1 MHDGMPAGHGMMA
14 RLAIVLLTAVLAV
27 LQYQLWLGEDS
38 IPALSQLH
46 QAVTEQA
53 RENEA
58 LRQRNE
64 ALAAEVRNLR
74 RGLDAVEARARSE
87 LGMIREGET
96 FYRVVDSGSDTRD

>member
-1 MHDGMPAGHGMMA
+1 MPAGHGMMA
-14 RLAIVLLTAVLAV
+14 RLAIGLLTAVLAV

-38 IPALSQLH
+38 IPALSQLR
-46 QAVTEQA
+46 QAVAEQA

-74 RGLDAVEARARSE
+74 GGLDAVEARARSE
-87 LGMIREGET
+87 LGMIRQGET
-96 FYRVVDSGSDTRD
+96 FYRVVDSGSDARD